1 MNEYLQIA
9 SFAVVVIA
17 NIVGIVWNWAKLDK
31 RIAIMEQKFN
41 DKIDTLVRD
50 IKDIKMNE
58 LVHLKEDVKEISY
71 KLTEHLI
78 EHGK

>member
-1 MNEYLQIA
+1 MVA
-9 SFAVVVIA
+9 TA
-17 NIVGIVWNWAKLDK
+17 NVVGIVWNWAKLDK

-41 DKIDTLVRD
+41 DKIDTLGRD
-50 IKDIKMNE
+50 IKDIKTNE
-58 LVHLKEDVKEISY
+58 LVHLKDNVKEISE

>member
-1 MNEYLQIA
+1 MNEYIQIG
-9 SFAVVVIA
+9 SFVMVATA
-17 NIVGIVWNWAKLDK
+17 NVVGIVWNWAKLDK

-41 DKIDTLVRD
+41 DKIDTLGRD
-50 IKDIKMNE
+50 IKDIKTNE
-58 LVHLKEDVKEISY
+58 LVHLKDNVKEISE